1 MRYYTIVV
9 HIIAFAYM
17 YSTCI
22 HNGSLTHYLLLTG
35 EGGLEVAV
43 TASAHPVSLSFVPE
57 AGLQFSP
64 GPINHAHTQQLT
76 LTNNSDTLPIT
87 FNCRVPA
94 HYKVSL
100 RHGKIPPQKSASVE
114 VTFLPHQMGCLV
126 VDGKLCVD
134 VLERENV
141 VVETE
146 YGASHCRTA
155 GQGGREEKEI
165 RSKFDLAA
173 STRPAVVSGPGLKTV
188 LLETATSGTKERLIQ
203 MLQVTY
209 FYLIR
214 CIGVTATS
222 RPPSPVRRR

>member
-114 VTFLPHQMGCLV
+114 VTFLPHQMGCL
-126 VDGKLCVD
+126 DGKLCVD
-134 VLERENV
+134 VLGRENV
-141 VVETE
+141 VVETVMVPLRGTGE
-146 YGASHCRTA
+146 KSTVEQ
-155 GQGGREEKEI
+155 QGKEAEKRK
-165 RSKFDLAA
+165 RSAQVNDLAA
-173 STRPAVVSGPGLKTV
+173 SIRPHDSRVSL
-188 LLETATSGTKERLIQ
+188 R
-203 MLQVTY
+203 
-209 FYLIR
+209 
-214 CIGVTATS
+214 
-222 RPPSPVRRR
+222 

>member
-1 MRYYTIVV
+1 MKILRRVLIAIYLKNSYYKMRYYTIVV

-141 VVETE
+141 VVETVIVPLRGTGE
-146 YGASHCRTA
+146 KSTVEQ
-155 GQGGREEKEI
+155 QGKEAEKRK
-165 RSKFDLAA
+165 RSAQVNDLAA
-173 STRPAVVSGPGLKTV
+173 STRPHDSRVSL
-188 LLETATSGTKERLIQ
+188 R
-203 MLQVTY
+203 
-209 FYLIR
+209 
-214 CIGVTATS
+214 
-222 RPPSPVRRR
+222 

>member
-1 MRYYTIVV
+1 MKILRRVLIAIYLKNSCYKMRYYTIVV

-114 VTFLPHQMGCLV
+114 VTFLPHQMGCL
-126 VDGKLCVD
+126 DGKLCVD
-134 VLERENV
+134 VLGRENV
-141 VVETE
+141 VVETVMVPLRGTGE
-146 YGASHCRTA
+146 KSTVEQ
-155 GQGGREEKEI
+155 QGKEAEKRK
-165 RSKFDLAA
+165 RSAQVNDLAA
-173 STRPAVVSGPGLKTV
+173 SIRPHDSRVSL
-188 LLETATSGTKERLIQ
+188 R
-203 MLQVTY
+203 
-209 FYLIR
+209 
-214 CIGVTATS
+214 
-222 RPPSPVRRR
+222 

>member
-1 MRYYTIVV
+1 MCSIKPCLHTHSLRFT
-9 HIIAFAYM
+9 IAFAYM

-57 AGLQFSP
+57 AGLQFNP
-64 GPINHAHTQQLT
+64 APINHAHTQQFT
-76 LTNNSDTLPIT
+76 LSNNSDTLPIT

-141 VVETE
+141 VVETVMVPLRGTGE
-146 YGASHCRTA
+146 KSTVEQ
-155 GQGGREEKEI
+155 QGKEAEKRK
-165 RSKFDLAA
+165 RSAQVNDLAA
-173 STRPAVVSGPGLKTV
+173 STRPHDSRVSL
-188 LLETATSGTKERLIQ
+188 R
-203 MLQVTY
+203 
-209 FYLIR
+209 
-214 CIGVTATS
+214 
-222 RPPSPVRRR
+222 